1 MFPCRGC
8 RGVFLNRRVRDYIQT
23 IVNMSATA
31 LPFRCVPNNVH
42 DKSGGKSIFRK
53 LILCLKNLHR
63 PPFLGSWQI
72 QSPWEQTFRATT
84 KHTFQRDSMGHVS
97 KTIGWVEEER
107 KKIKAPHYTPCQD
120 NARQATPFSLFPV
133 SYHRKEGFANKLH
146 AGHRV
151 FDKDHT

>member
-8 RGVFLNRRVRDYIQT
+8 RGVFLNRRLRDYIQT

-42 DKSGGKSIFRK
+42 DKPGGKSIFRK

-84 KHTFQRDSMGHVS
+84 KHIFQRDSMGHVS

-107 KKIKAPHYTPCQD
+107 KKNQGTTLYAMP
-120 NARQATPFSLFPV
+120 RQRPPSNSFFSFSCFLPQERGF
-133 SYHRKEGFANKLH
+133 RK
-146 AGHRV
+146 
-151 FDKDHT
+151 